1 MIFLVVHP
9 EEKGIVIQ
17 EIDEGM
23 NKAEEMLRRHT
34 LTQRGE
40 IIKEE
45 EEE

>member
-1 MIFLVVHP
+1 MVFLVVHP

-34 LTQRGE
+34 LTKRGE
-40 IIKEE
+40 II
-45 EEE
+45 